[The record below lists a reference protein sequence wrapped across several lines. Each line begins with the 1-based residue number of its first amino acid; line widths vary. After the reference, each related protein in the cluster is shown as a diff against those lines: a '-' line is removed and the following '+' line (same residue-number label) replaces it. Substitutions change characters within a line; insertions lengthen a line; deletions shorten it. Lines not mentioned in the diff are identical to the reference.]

1 MDPEEM
7 VKAGYDSI
15 ASEYLKIRREDS
27 EDVLLLQELVARLP
41 RGAKVL
47 DAGCGAGVPV
57 ARLLS
62 RHFSVTGV
70 DFSEEQVRL
79 ARQLVP
85 EARFLCQ
92 DMTELSFPDDC
103 FDAICSYHAII
114 HIPREEH
121 LRLVQD
127 FQRML
132 KPGGLMLVCLG
143 AGDVSG
149 GTEDDYLGVP
159 MYWSHYDADTNI
171 EMLQKA
177 GFQAIWSRIV
187 VESTDPSAAHL
198 FVLARKS

>member
-7 VKAGYDSI
+7 VKAGYDTI
-15 ASEYLKIRREDS
+15 ASEYLKTRREDS
-27 EDVLLLQELVARLP
+27 EDVLLLQELVVRLP
-41 RGAKVL
+41 KGAEVL

-57 ARLLS
+57 TRFLS
-62 RHFSVTGV
+62 RYFNVTGV
-70 DFSEEQVRL
+70 DFSEGQVRL

-92 DMTELSFPDDC
+92 DMTELSFSDDC
-103 FDAICSYHAII
+103 FDAVCSYYAII

-121 LRLVQD
+121 QRLLLD
-127 FQRML
+127 FHRML

-177 GFQAIWSRIV
+177 GFQVIWSKV
-187 VESTDPSAAHL
+187 VVDSTDPSAAHL
-198 FVLARKS
+198 FVLAQKS

>member
-7 VKAGYDSI
+7 VKAGYDTI
-15 ASEYLKIRREDS
+15 ASEYLKTRREDS
-27 EDVLLLQELVARLP
+27 EDVLLLQELVVRLP
-41 RGAKVL
+41 KGAEVL

-57 ARLLS
+57 TRFLS
-62 RHFSVTGV
+62 RYFNVTGV
-70 DFSEEQVRL
+70 DFSEGQVRL

-92 DMTELSFPDDC
+92 DMTELSFSDDC
-103 FDAICSYHAII
+103 FDAVCSYYAII

-121 LRLVQD
+121 QRLLLD
-127 FQRML
+127 FHRML

-171 EMLQKA
+171 ELLQKT
-177 GFQAIWSRIV
+177 GFQVIWSKV
-187 VESTDPSAAHL
+187 VVDSTCPSAAHL
-198 FVLARKS
+198 FVLAQKL